1 MRKETCETCS
11 HYTSA
16 VVSTYFDED
25 LGEEV
30 EVVRHMCDGR
40 NISESM
46 AKDFRCGNYEART

>member
-1 MRKETCETCS
+1 MLDYS
-11 HYTSA
+11 SA

-25 LGEEV
+25 LWEEV

-40 NISESM
+40 NISGSM